1 MIAAINVDHR
11 RPKRER
17 EREGEVVR
25 ADARVFILLWAG
37 RGLGVA
43 GRPEEKEPSCKSRVN
58 NSTNNNKPVAEV
70 FPLRREREESSSSES
85 RGSPLSL
92 VHNAARGTRTR
103 RDRRIPAF
111 PIPRITI
118 ASADYRAADRRVDR
132 RGAEESRGAGRDLG
146 VRASLLRRIAFP

>member
-1 MIAAINVDHR
+1 M
-11 RPKRER
+11 
-17 EREGEVVR
+17 VR

-92 VHNAARGTRTR
+92 VHNAARGARTR

-132 RGAEESRGAGRDLG
+132 RGAGRSCAGRGEISVCARLYCA
-146 VRASLLRRIAFP
+146 VLHSHKVERSREP